1 MKTGYFWKA
10 THEPEPGVTYVSI
23 SRQNQRGAEMIP
35 RYEALMPSWD
45 IIYLAHEMGYSD
57 ECLKLYKREYYKQL
71 HQLDPRQVYEDLKDC
86 TIVCH
91 EAPKDLA
98 SGKKFCHRRMV
109 AGWIETELGIVIP
122 EEVREKEKHFIIP
135 ALYADE

>member
-10 THEPEPGVTYVSI
+10 THEPEQGVMYISI

-35 RYEALMPSWD
+35 TYKALMPSWD
-45 IIYLAHEMGYSD
+45 IINLAHRMGYSD
-57 ECLKLYKREYYKQL
+57 ECLKIYKHEYYKQL
-71 HQLDPRQVYEDLKDC
+71 RQLDPRQVYEDLKDC
-86 TIVCH
+86 TIICH

-109 AGWIETELGIVIP
+109 AGWLETELGIVIP
-122 EEVREKEKHFIIP
+122 EETREKEKHLIIP